1 VDPSNLEPALTENE
15 NFDMLRTCLN
25 GVYGL
30 PPVNTPDKDRG
41 KDEEVLEPQQ
51 REALYKD
58 TFNALQEL
66 LRNILARDLS
76 PDGLQSVFKHIEEWL
91 SSGQGH
97 ERERAMNTTA
107 HILEF
112 YFNNLHVK
120 VSQNFCKPF
129 FLR

>member
-1 VDPSNLEPALTENE
+1 MLTYLYLDLKLHFDPV
-15 NFDMLRTCLN
+15 FGC
-25 GVYGL
+25 
-30 PPVNTPDKDRG
+30 
-41 KDEEVLEPQQ
+41 PQ
-51 REALYKD
+51 
-58 TFNALQEL
+58 
-66 LRNILARDLS
+66 
-76 PDGLQSVFKHIEEWL
+76 HIEEWL